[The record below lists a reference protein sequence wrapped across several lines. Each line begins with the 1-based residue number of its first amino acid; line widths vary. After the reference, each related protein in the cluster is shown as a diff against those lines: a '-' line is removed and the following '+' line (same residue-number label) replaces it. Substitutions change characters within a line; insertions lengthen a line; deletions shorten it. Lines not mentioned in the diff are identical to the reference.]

1 MLKFTGIRLQLLT
14 DYDQILF
21 IERGIRGG
29 LCQVSKKFVQ
39 ANNEYMKVTNYDSDK
54 PSSFIEY
61 LDANGLYATAMS
73 MPLPYGNI
81 EWLSRPETMNHDTI
95 INLSKTDDIGYILEV
110 DLTYPKNQH
119 DAHRD
124 LPFLPEVITPPTT
137 HLANKKLIPHLGDRK
152 RYVVHY
158 LALKQALENGIKIE
172 KVHRVLKFHQ
182 SKWLEKYINFNT
194 NLRREAKNPFEKDF
208 YKLMCDAVFGKTMEN
223 IRNRINITL
232 VSDKNK
238 LNKLVAKPNFLD
250 STIINENL
258 VAVHMR
264 DRKSVV

>member
-81 EWLSRPETMNHDTI
+81 EWLSRPETMKHE
-95 INLSKTDDIGYILEV
+95 SS
-110 DLTYPKNQH
+110 YPS
-119 DAHRD
+119 
-124 LPFLPEVITPPTT
+124 
-137 HLANKKLIPHLGDRK
+137 
-152 RYVVHY
+152 
-158 LALKQALENGIKIE
+158 
-172 KVHRVLKFHQ
+172 Q
-182 SKWLEKYINFNT
+182 S
-194 NLRREAKNPFEKDF
+194 
-208 YKLMCDAVFGKTMEN
+208 
-223 IRNRINITL
+223 
-232 VSDKNK
+232 
-238 LNKLVAKPNFLD
+238 
-250 STIINENL
+250 
-258 VAVHMR
+258 
-264 DRKSVV
+264 